1 MKMLIAILLLAST
14 LALASTLEE
23 DFERIDQY
31 QMQEEAWRIEL
42 HKRYQE
48 DADTKEEWE
57 RWGESIEDSQDR
69 LRDLI
74 RNQR

>member
-1 MKMLIAILLLAST
+1 MKILIATLLLSST

-48 DADTKEEWE
+48 DADNEEEWKK
-57 RWGESIEDSQDR
+57 WDESIEDSQDR

-74 RNQR
+74 ENQR

>member
-1 MKMLIAILLLAST
+1 MKMLIAMLLLAST
-14 LALASTLEE
+14 LAFGSTLEE
-23 DFERIDQY
+23 DFERIDRY

-57 RWGESIEDSQDR
+57 RWEESIEDSQDR
-69 LRDLI
+69 LNELI